1 VRPIANKVG
10 EMIKR
15 IEEFSGDLR
24 NVLESSK
31 NTLIIGHRD
40 ADGFSALATM
50 YNAVKN
56 YISPK
61 NIFWM
66 SFESPVSLFRT
77 LRAIPNNKYDLVI
90 ILDFGAEREIVEI
103 MEKFRNTFV
112 IDHHLIF
119 PEEYKDRI
127 LNPKIFGIMEDSFA
141 CSSTLSYF
149 VARSL
154 GTEIESIYEPPVV
167 GAVGDVQ
174 YDYKDENGMVMSLV
188 GFNRVVVDELIEK
201 GFVKEVLSLNLY
213 GKYHKKLSESSRYSP
228 IPFFS
233 EILPIKQAQQ
243 HWEKLSEE
251 DKQTIILGAIEHLVS
266 MGLKDPETLSK
277 LFIYDYIFPQERHK
291 FREAKEFATLIN
303 NLVRL
308 DLGNE
313 ALKIA
318 FELLAYPNKPDNLV
332 DLALKYENKARMLK
346 NKYYSRAKENAK
358 IIHLGKITLLLFLDI
373 SEEEYIHP
381 NATGSVANVL
391 MNENYMFTDLV
402 IVGTYDRKRSL
413 LKVSVRMSQSI
424 DFYSI
429 GDGLSEISKEMG
441 GEGGG
446 HKFAGG
452 CEFRGIESVEIAKKV
467 FKEVIKKLSTRIIE
481 KF

>member
-1 VRPIANKVG
+1 MPIRNKVDN
-10 EMIKR
+10 MIKK
-15 IEEFSGDLR
+15 IEEFSEDLVS
-24 NVLESSK
+24 VLESSK
-31 NTLIIGHRD
+31 NALIIGHRD
-40 ADGFSALATM
+40 ADGFSALAIM
-50 YNAVKN
+50 YNALKSYIPQKN
-56 YISPK
+56 LY
-61 NIFWM
+61 WM
-66 SFESPVSLFRT
+66 SFESPVSLART
-77 LRAIPNNKYDLVI
+77 LRSIPSNKYDLVL
-90 ILDFGAEREIVEI
+90 ILDFGAEREIIEI

-112 IDHHLIF
+112 VDHHLIF
-119 PEEYKDRI
+119 PAGYEDRI

-141 CSSTLSYF
+141 CSSTLSYY
-149 VARSL
+149 VAKNL

-188 GFNRVVVDELIEK
+188 GFNRIVVDELIEK
-201 GFVKEVLSLNLY
+201 GFVEEVLSLNLY

-243 HWEKLSEE
+243 HWEKLSDEE
-251 DKQTIILGAIEHLVS
+251 KQNIILGAIEHLAS

-277 LFIYDYIFPQERHK
+277 LFIYDYIFPLEKHK

-318 FELLAYPNKPDNLV
+318 FELLTYPNKPDDLV
-332 DLALKYENKARMLK
+332 DLALKYENKARMMK

-358 IIHLGKITLLLFLDI
+358 IVHLGKITLLLFLDV

-402 IVGTYDRKRSL
+402 VVGTYDRKRSL

-424 DFYSI
+424 DFYSV
-429 GDGLSEISKEMG
+429 GDSLSEISKEMG

-446 HKFAGG
+446 HRFAGG
-452 CEFRGIESVEIAKKV
+452 CEFRGVDSIEMAKKI
-467 FKEVIKKLSTRIIE
+467 FKEVIKKLSSQIIE